1 MPASTRSSASKTRS
15 GFTRDPVPTSNQQRK
30 RQLSN
35 PEEKQPTT
43 KRGKKTP
50 GDEDDSNDDDD
61 DDDNDDDDTEG
72 KRKEVVEDREAPK
85 GAKSGKRA
93 AKAAKCVPAP
103 FFLMILTVFNRK
115 KALDRIRE
123 DALASAAPLPKK
135 LPRYVPP
142 LFFY

>member
-61 DDDNDDDDTEG
+61 DDNDDDDTKG
-72 KRKEVVEDREAPK
+72 KCKEVVEDMEAPK

-103 FFLMILTVFNRK
+103 FFLMILTVFDRK